1 MHLPPVLTA
10 IPAVALRLSA
20 WLLLCVLCLMQAPAY
35 AGEVHTFAGKKVK
48 GCQLDGNAYT
58 CGNLPSSA
66 WDDSMAIANGY
77 SVHVKSDVSPGWD
90 YGLSMSGSA
99 RLTSSGSIDL
109 TQINPAKISIT
120 GGSFHADGAF
130 KIGGA
135 IRVKADV
142 NAGSLSLGTG
152 PEFHIT
158 GNMVSRGAVAIAYT
172 VTIDG
177 SVSGTAITTNSQV
190 KISGSV
196 TATGDVWIGSSS
208 TIGGSLSGAAIATD
222 SSVTVNGAVK
232 ASSTLK
238 IASYSTIH
246 GPVSGTVVTTD
257 SHVTLNGEVV
267 ATTRFMLESDGK
279 VNGKVTAP
287 EVELRAANSAVT
299 GKVTAQKSLTL
310 GSSARVNGDVDT
322 GELKLEASEA
332 IINGN
337 AAVNIATL
345 LWHGRVSEYIQCKK
359 GATVGDCSCVN
370 NQSGYDF
377 NSTLGPKCGAAPPV
391 SRLHHFRIEHDGQA
405 QACSTENVKVI
416 ACANAS
422 CTETYTDGATVKL
435 FPGGATVNIGNT
447 STALGQ
453 VSRDIAGIEALRLE
467 YNGATIVPECRNGGS
482 SSCDMNFAGGV
493 GLTFSVPHHRAG
505 NDQKFVITARQPNPT
520 TKTCEAAFRTTKT
533 LEYACTRELPT
544 TGDLKPSIAGTDLVC
559 DGKTRTGI
567 ATPFNDNGRAEL
579 TFNYKDVGRLRLDAG
594 IDDTKTNS
602 TFTVAPDHFVVKD
615 YPTTA
620 TRAGDQ
626 FDVTVV
632 AVEKNGATTPN
643 FDDGLLAEVANTVLA
658 AEDRAACQQAWANGT
673 VSFDKLKFKSGA
685 AAARAAWN
693 EVGKLDLKASLDTFL
708 DSGLKTVG
716 TTRTAS
722 SACSGTAGP
731 FIPKYFMLELVDNP
745 ARSFYYAGEEFPVR
759 VSARS
764 AGGEVTANYSDHL
777 KLSEQLVLGARDNE
791 DKKDNPE
798 DGILSRTTIG
808 ADLFSMGQAEVKPT
822 YTHPAKQAMAPTT
835 LRLRARNAAAVNND
849 ALQAVTS
856 ATDKAHEVA
865 RPLIRT
871 GRLRINNRFGYI
883 RSSLDLQLRAEY
895 WTGSSWALHAAD
907 SRTTIKTDAIARTFH
922 GPSPNKP
929 ALPPFPQTEYQLA
942 NGVVSLPMSSTV
954 AGWIDVAINLG
965 PDTGKNLSCLADQPT
980 DTPGAALPWL
990 RSLAGCADPSGR
1002 ATFGIF
1008 EPENRRIIHMRE
1020 VFN

>member
-1 MHLPPVLTA
+1 MHLPSVLTA
-10 IPAVALRLSA
+10 IPAVALRLWA
-20 WLLLCVLCLMQAPAY
+20 WLLLCALCLLQAPAC
-35 AGEVHTFAGKKVK
+35 AGEVHTFGGGKVK

-66 WDDSMAIANGY
+66 WDDSMAIADGY
-77 SVHVKSDVSPGWD
+77 SVHVKSNVTPGWD

-99 RLTSSGSIDL
+99 RLTSSGAIDL
-109 TQINPAKISIT
+109 SQINPAKISIT

-130 KIGGA
+130 KIGGP

-142 NAGSLSLGTG
+142 SAGSLTLGTG

-158 GNMVSRGAVAIAYT
+158 GNMVSRGAVSIAYT
-172 VTIDG
+172 VTING

-222 SSVTVNGAVK
+222 SSVTINGAVK
-232 ASSTLK
+232 ASNTLK

-246 GPVSGTVVTTD
+246 GPASGTVITTD
-257 SHVTLNGEVV
+257 SHVTLNGDVV
-267 ATTRFMLESDGK
+267 ATTRFMLESEGK

-287 EVELRAANSAVT
+287 EVELRAAKSVVT

-310 GSSARVNGDVDT
+310 GSEARINGDVDT

-345 LWHGRVSEYIQCKK
+345 MWHGRVSEYIQCKK

-377 NSTLGPKCGAAPPV
+377 NSTLGPKCAAPQPV
-391 SRLHHFRIEHDGQA
+391 SQLHHFLIEHDGQA
-405 QACSTENVKVI
+405 KACSTESVKVT
-416 ACANAS
+416 ACANAN
-422 CTETYTDGATVKL
+422 CTETYT
-435 FPGGATVNIGNT
+435 GGATVTLLPGGAAVTIGN
-447 STALGQ
+447 SAVAMGQ
-453 VSRDIAGIEALRLE
+453 VSRDIAGKEDLRVQ
-467 YNGATIVPECRNGGS
+467 YNGVKVVPVCRNGS
-482 SSCDMNFAGGV
+482 SSNCTMDFDGGI
-493 GLTFSVPHHRAG
+493 GLNVLVPHHRAG
-505 NDQKFVITARQPNPT
+505 NDQKFVIEALQPNPT

-533 LEYACTRELPT
+533 LEYTCTQVKPAS
-544 TGDLKPSIAGTDLVC
+544 GGLKPAIAGTALVC
-559 DGKTRTGI
+559 DGKTQTGI
-567 ATPFNDNGRAEL
+567 ATPFNDKGRAEL
-579 TFNYKDVGRLRLDAG
+579 TFNYKDVGSLRLKAG
-594 IDDTKTNS
+594 IDKTEAET

-615 YPTTA
+615 YPTVT
-620 TRAGDQ
+620 TRSGDK
-626 FDVTVV
+626 FDMTVV
-632 AVEKNGATTPN
+632 AVEKGGATTPN
-643 FDDGLLAEVANTVLA
+643 FDGDLLDDTAKTTLA
-658 AEDRAACQQAWANGT
+658 AEDRAACEPAWANGT
-673 VSFDKLKFKSGA
+673 VSFDQLKFKAGA
-685 AAARAAWN
+685 AAAKAVWN
-693 EVGKLDLKASLDTFL
+693 EVGKLDLKASLATFL
-708 DSGLKTVG
+708 DSGLATFG
-716 TTRTAS
+716 TTLTPA
-722 SACSGTAGP
+722 SACSGTVGP
-731 FIPKYFMLELVDNP
+731 FIPSYFMLELVDNP
-745 ARSFYYAGEEFPVR
+745 ARSFYYAGEPFLVR

-764 AGGEVTANYSDHL
+764 AGGEVTTNYSDHL
-777 KLSEQLVLGARDNE
+777 KLSEQLVLGARDIEGKN
-791 DKKDNPE
+791 DNPA
-798 DGILSRTTIG
+798 GGVLSVTSIG
-808 ADLFSMGQAEVKPT
+808 AGLFSLGQAEVASA
-822 YTHPAKQAMAPTT
+822 YTHPGKQAMAPTT
-835 LRLRARNAAAVNND
+835 LRLRARNAAAVNNQ

-856 ATDKAHEVA
+856 ATNDAHETA

-871 GRLRINNRFGYI
+871 GRLRLNNRFGYV

-895 WTGSSWALHAAD
+895 WTGSSWAVHADD
-907 SRTTIKTDAIARTFH
+907 SRTLINGNAIARTFH

-929 ALPPFPQTEYQLA
+929 ALPALQTQYQLA
-942 NGVVSLPMSSTV
+942 NGVVNLPMSSSI

-965 PDTGKNLSCLADQPT
+965 PDTGKNLSCLAEQPT

>member
-1 MHLPPVLTA
+1 MHLPPILTA

-20 WLLLCVLCLMQAPAY
+20 WLLLCVVCLMQAPAH
-35 AGEVHTFAGKKVK
+35 AGEVHTFGGKKVK

-66 WDDSMAIANGY
+66 WDDSMAIADGY
-77 SVHVKSDVSPGWD
+77 SVHVKSNVTPGWD
-90 YGLSMSGSA
+90 YGVSMSGSA
-99 RLTSSGSIDL
+99 RLTSSGAIDL
-109 TQINPAKISIT
+109 SQINPAKISIT
-120 GGSFHADGAF
+120 GGSFHADGEF
-130 KIGGA
+130 KIGGP
-135 IRVKADV
+135 IRVRADV
-142 NAGSLSLGTG
+142 NAGSLTLGTG

-158 GNMVSRGAVAIAYT
+158 GNMVSRGVVLIAYT

-177 SVSGTAITTNSQV
+177 SVSGTAITTNAQV

-208 TIGGSLSGAAIATD
+208 TIGGPLSGA
-222 SSVTVNGAVK
+222 
-232 ASSTLK
+232 
-238 IASYSTIH
+238 
-246 GPVSGTVVTTD
+246 VVATD
-257 SHVTLNGEVV
+257 SHVTLNGDVV
-267 ATTRFMLESDGK
+267 ATTRFVLESEGK

-287 EVELRAANSAVT
+287 DVELRAAKSVVT

-310 GSSARVNGDVDT
+310 GSEARINGDVDT

-377 NSTLGPKCGAAPPV
+377 NSTLGPKCGAAPPL
-391 SRLHHFRIEHDGQA
+391 SRLHHFRIEHDGKA

-422 CTETYTDGATVKL
+422 CSETYT
-435 FPGGATVNIGNT
+435 GGATVRLLPGGAEVSIGSSAN
-447 STALGQ
+447 AIGQ
-453 VSRDIAGIEALRLE
+453 VSRDIAGVEALGVQ
-467 YNGATIVPECRNGGS
+467 YNGATVVPECRNGGS
-482 SSCDMNFAGGV
+482 SSCDMDFAGGV
-493 GLTFSVPHHRAG
+493 GLKFSVPHHRAG
-505 NDQKFVITARQPNPT
+505 NDQKFAIDALQPNST

-533 LEYACTRELPT
+533 LEYTCTQVLPE
-544 TGDLKPSIAGTDLVC
+544 GGGLKPTIAGTALVC
-559 DGKTRTGI
+559 DGKTPTGI
-567 ATPFNDNGRAEL
+567 ATPFNDKGRAEL
-579 TFNYKDVGRLRLDAG
+579 TFNYKDVGSLRLGAG
-594 IDDTKTNS
+594 IDQTKAES

-615 YPTTA
+615 YPTA
-620 TRAGDQ
+620 PTRSGDK

-632 AVEKNGATTPN
+632 AVEKGGATTPS
-643 FDDGLLAEVANTVLA
+643 FDRSLLDDTARTTLA
-658 AEDRAACQQAWANGT
+658 PEDRAACKPAWANGT
-673 VSFDKLKFKSGA
+673 VSFDELEFKAGA
-685 AAARAAWN
+685 APAKAAWN
-693 EVGKLDLKASLDTFL
+693 EVGKLDLKASLATFL
-708 DSGLKTVG
+708 DSGLATSG
-716 TTRTAS
+716 TTRTAN
-722 SACSGTAGP
+722 SACSGTVGP
-731 FIPKYFMLELVDNP
+731 FIPSYFMLELADNP
-745 ARSFYYAGEEFPVR
+745 ARSFYYAGEAFPVR

-764 AGGEVTANYSDHL
+764 AGGEVTTNYSHDL
-777 KLSEQLVLGARDNE
+777 ELSEQLVLGARDTE
-791 DKKDNPE
+791 DTRDNPA
-798 DGILSRTTIG
+798 DGILSVTSIG
-808 ADLFSMGQAEVKPT
+808 AGLFSLGQAEVAST
-822 YTHPAKQAMAPTT
+822 YTHPAKQAMPPTT
-835 LRLRARNAAAVNND
+835 LRLRARNTAAVNNQT
-849 ALQAVTS
+849 LQAVTS
-856 ATDKAHEVA
+856 ATNKDHEMA

-895 WTGSSWALHAAD
+895 WTGSSWALHTAD
-907 SRTTIKTDAIARTFH
+907 SRTKINTDAIARTFR
-922 GPSPNKP
+922 GPSPNQP
-929 ALPPFPQTEYQLA
+929 ALEAFPAAQYQLA
-942 NGVVSLPMSSTV
+942 NGVVNLPMSSNI

-965 PDTGKNLSCLADQPT
+965 PAPGKNLSCLADQPT